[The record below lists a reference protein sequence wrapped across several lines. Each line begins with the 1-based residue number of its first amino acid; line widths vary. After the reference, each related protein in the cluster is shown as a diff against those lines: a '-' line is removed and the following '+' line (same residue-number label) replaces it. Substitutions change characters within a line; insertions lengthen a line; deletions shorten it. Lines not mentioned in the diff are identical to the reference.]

1 MTDFKEIARIPTEQ
15 MFSVRSTANAE
26 RVWVGVFDSSVRDR
40 LGGRQV
46 WSRTYERPAGKT
58 LQECAEAALRA
69 VLGGL
74 ARGEVA
80 LNRMEVPE

>member
-1 MTDFKEIARIPTEQ
+1 MTDFREIARIPTEQ

-26 RVWVGVFDSSVRDR
+26 RVWVGVFDSGVGDR
-40 LGGRQV
+40 PGGRQV
-46 WSRTYERPAGKT
+46 WSRTYERPEGKT

-80 LNRMEVPE
+80 LTRREVPE